1 MPGTALRR
9 DATKR
14 MGLTRYLGNQARMA
28 LYELPC
34 PDSLLKAILIVAD
47 FTVCWL
53 CYFASPG

>member
-1 MPGTALRR
+1 
-9 DATKR
+9 
-14 MGLTRYLGNQARMA
+14 MA

-53 CYFASPG
+53 CYFASPGVIIF